1 MINEIYV
8 YSFIMCVIL
17 VLCVF
22 KILMYMVNII
32 LRLFKNCNL
41 KDEVGKNFEY
51 NRKVLSRI

>member
-32 LRLFKNCNL
+32 LRLFKNCN
-41 KDEVGKNFEY
+41 
-51 NRKVLSRI
+51 

>member
-1 MINEIYV
+1 MINEIY
-8 YSFIMCVIL
+8 SFIMCFIL